1 MLTFRKSLL
10 LMSLTFS
17 SFCLPTFAIT
27 YSNQMMTTWAPAAS
41 GCTIPASMSTF
52 LTTNNTIY
60 LFFTASVTT
69 SDHLSFDLVAPDN
82 TILTGGSWGTTSGN
96 NKCFTGAKLS
106 VGNLPTTRLGSWRAR
121 VWNNGNILLFS
132 LQFYVIPPPKQIQ
145 ITGISGWTAQ
155 ISTNPL
161 DYAVLNG
168 QWQGQPPAAGSSG
181 SGHYKGFY
189 AIDYYPNTSFWTIS
203 GSGFGTRGT
212 ITFSDPSIIVDSTPS
227 WSDSSIRV
235 WLHLSWPGF
244 TQMGYQ
250 NSPLTFTITS
260 TSTATNGS
268 VVILGQGNKS
278 VSVVSTIQTRGYG
291 QCTWYVASQR
301 LLNSPSRTIP
311 YPGAYSITG
320 FIDATY
326 TPQQWDVIDFGTR
339 KANTAAEIN
348 GAHTAII
355 TSPVTVTQSAPASDG
370 SKILTYTFTI
380 GEMNVKPGWGETVT
394 NPPKKTTFAV
404 KVSKTGVR
412 SSVTT
417 QLYSDYSAAAI
428 AFFH

>member
-1 MLTFRKSLL
+1 M
-10 LMSLTFS
+10 
-17 SFCLPTFAIT
+17 
-27 YSNQMMTTWAPAAS
+27 
-41 GCTIPASMSTF
+41 
-52 LTTNNTIY
+52 
-60 LFFTASVTT
+60 
-69 SDHLSFDLVAPDN
+69 
-82 TILTGGSWGTTSGN
+82 
-96 NKCFTGAKLS
+96 
-106 VGNLPTTRLGSWRAR
+106 
-121 VWNNGNILLFS
+121 
-132 LQFYVIPPPKQIQ
+132 
-145 ITGISGWTAQ
+145 
-155 ISTNPL
+155 
-161 DYAVLNG
+161 
-168 QWQGQPPAAGSSG
+168 
-181 SGHYKGFY
+181 
-189 AIDYYPNTSFWTIS
+189 
-203 GSGFGTRGT
+203 
-212 ITFSDPSIIVDSTPS
+212 
-227 WSDSSIRV
+227 
-235 WLHLSWPGF
+235 
-244 TQMGYQ
+244 
-250 NSPLTFTITS
+250 
-260 TSTATNGS
+260 
-268 VVILGQGNKS
+268 
-278 VSVVSTIQTRGYG
+278 VSTIQTRGYG